1 MNTDLASYHNSE
13 TLSDGQTIHLRAIRP
28 GDRERLREEFLKL
41 SKATIRDRFFSV
53 KMDLTPRELTYFTE
67 VDFNHHVALVAELES
82 AATESGATYIPVA
95 VGRLVRNSEQPDHC
109 EIAITVT
116 DAMQGHGIGKI
127 LLHQLIDCAR
137 KLGVHHMDA
146 SVMADNTRM
155 MKLIRKSGLPFKSH
169 LQDGI
174 NTISVSL
181 SA

>member
-1 MNTDLASYHNSE
+1 MNTNLASYRNSE
-13 TLSDGQTIHLRAIRP
+13 TLSDGQTIQLRAIRP
-28 GDRERLREEFLKL
+28 SDREMLREEFLKL
-41 SKATIRDRFFSV
+41 SKATVRDRFFSV
-53 KMDLTPRELTYFTE
+53 KMDLTPKELTYFTE

-82 AATESGATYIPVA
+82 GATYVPAA
-95 VGRLVRNSEQPDHC
+95 VGRLVRKSGQPDHC

-127 LLHQLIDCAR
+127 MLNHLIDCAR
-137 KLGVHHMDA
+137 QLGVHHMDA

-155 MKLIRKSGLPFKSH
+155 MKLIRRSGLPFKSQ

-174 NTISVSL
+174 KTISLSL